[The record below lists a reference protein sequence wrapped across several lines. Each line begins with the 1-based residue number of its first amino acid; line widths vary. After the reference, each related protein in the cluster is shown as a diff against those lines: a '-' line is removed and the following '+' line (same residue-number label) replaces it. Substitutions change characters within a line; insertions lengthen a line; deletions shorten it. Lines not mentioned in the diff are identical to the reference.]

1 MTQHQADALLKE
13 WQDNRNLPKEVR
25 LEEDY
30 DFLLQTIDFAM
41 NTPDDLQ
48 PAQQ

>member
-1 MTQHQADALLKE
+1 MTLHEFALLTE
-13 WQDNRNLPKEVR
+13 WQSNRHLPPEVR

-30 DFLLQTIDFAM
+30 DALLDVVDFAM

-48 PAQQ
+48 AA